1 MVGFGCFH
9 PHPIPAKKVWLRWDP
24 DPAKKVWL
32 RGDPD
37 PETCHEGR
45 KSLIEGTLLMIY
57 YFFEYLNISVQ
68 KSPVCN

>member
-9 PHPIPAKKVWLRWDP
+9 PHPIPAKKVWF
-24 DPAKKVWL
+24 